1 MKTDMEEI
9 VRLMVSEAMQLRAL
23 ARQAEQA
30 TFINA
35 TGARKSFFNS
45 PPTSINHVDK
55 GYPGV

>member
-9 VRLMVSEAMQLRAL
+9 VRLMVSEALQLRAL

-30 TFINA
+30 AFTNA
-35 TGARKSFFNS
+35 TGARKSLFNS
-45 PPTSINHVDK
+45 PPVLINHVDK